1 MTATDARSH
10 CDRSTIASVVRN
22 GAPAGDIARW
32 NPTCRADWRERH
44 LGDIYAG
51 SVGREARS
59 DVQIRCSID
68 GTRYLLLSHVLRHS
82 DTRTGDRTSG
92 HVGSRPLSVCNTS
105 PPQAQRFA
113 KFHDVATTLSRGNAG
128 HPRRRR
134 RGARPSAVGS
144 TALPHEPAMRSGG
157 APLLCPPPARRRA
170 LSSRS

>member
-10 CDRSTIASVVRN
+10 CDCSTIASVVRN

-105 PPQAQRFA
+105 AEDFIFIECKDETRKNRPPLAIKDIPRA
-113 KFHDVATTLSRGNAG
+113 HELHARPRAARALPALAPCRHAAARAERPLAA
-128 HPRRRR
+128 PRRT
-134 RGARPSAVGS
+134 GHHVPW
-144 TALPHEPAMRSGG
+144 
-157 APLLCPPPARRRA
+157 
-170 LSSRS
+170 

>member
-105 PPQAQRFA
+105 YKAARTRDHMRFSGHA
-113 KFHDVATTLSRGNAG
+113 RGLTREMRLTYHSDLVLLWVLSEFHAPTRPLTTTLS
-128 HPRRRR
+128 
-134 RGARPSAVGS
+134 SSLQS
-144 TALPHEPAMRSGG
+144 TFTPVLG
-157 APLLCPPPARRRA
+157 
-170 LSSRS
+170 

>member
-105 PPQAQRFA
+105 MHGVKKNVVR
-113 KFHDVATTLSRGNAG
+113 V
-128 HPRRRR
+128 
-134 RGARPSAVGS
+134 
-144 TALPHEPAMRSGG
+144 
-157 APLLCPPPARRRA
+157 PPPFHGG
-170 LSSRS
+170 

>member
-105 PPQAQRFA
+105 LVVPIP
-113 KFHDVATTLSRGNAG
+113 
-128 HPRRRR
+128 
-134 RGARPSAVGS
+134 
-144 TALPHEPAMRSGG
+144 
-157 APLLCPPPARRRA
+157 
-170 LSSRS
+170 

>member
-10 CDRSTIASVVRN
+10 CDRTTIASVVRN

-105 PPQAQRFA
+105 VRTLCLWCTGTIHSADAAAPQRAADALAR
-113 KFHDVATTLSRGNAG
+113 HGVRVRSRLGRRDVRDVLARRGTVH
-128 HPRRRR
+128 HPR
-134 RGARPSAVGS
+134 VH
-144 TALPHEPAMRSGG
+144 TMQMRI
-157 APLLCPPPARRRA
+157 LH
-170 LSSRS
+170 

>member
-92 HVGSRPLSVCNTS
+92 HVGSRPLSLVRVQHVGC
-105 PPQAQRFA
+105 
-113 KFHDVATTLSRGNAG
+113 GW
-128 HPRRRR
+128 
-134 RGARPSAVGS
+134 GAHRENRDTVSEKI
-144 TALPHEPAMRSGG
+144 L
-157 APLLCPPPARRRA
+157 
-170 LSSRS
+170 

>member
-10 CDRSTIASVVRN
+10 CDRSTIASIVRN

-92 HVGSRPLSVCNTS
+92 HVGSRPLVRV
-105 PPQAQRFA
+105 Q
-113 KFHDVATTLSRGNAG
+113 HVWTT
-128 HPRRRR
+128 
-134 RGARPSAVGS
+134 
-144 TALPHEPAMRSGG
+144 
-157 APLLCPPPARRRA
+157 PPAKSVAVVERLEIIAVHSLRQ
-170 LSSRS
+170 SRCSGTSVES

>member
-105 PPQAQRFA
+105 WPGLLQFRVFDHARTCTLILTLQIIPPT
-113 KFHDVATTLSRGNAG
+113 HI
-128 HPRRRR
+128 
-134 RGARPSAVGS
+134 
-144 TALPHEPAMRSGG
+144 
-157 APLLCPPPARRRA
+157 
-170 LSSRS
+170 